1 MKIIYVFLFILD
13 RLASFFR
20 FFEFT
25 YLILHLIFHL
35 NVAKNFKDFYF
46 FKSSFKKKKKTS
58 KSIIEST
65 YSF

>member
-25 YLILHLIFHL
+25 CLMLHLIFHL

-46 FKSSFKKKKKTS
+46 LKSSLKKKKRKHLKT
-58 KSIIEST
+58 
-65 YSF
+65 